1 MCYTMDSK
9 GDEQYVVDTQTYCDI
24 YCDLPVLQGRLRLT
38 VRDLLWKKEINLSH
52 ITTPFF
58 TVRLRTAGNG
68 CAEFFCVLKKS
79 VRYINIE

>member
-1 MCYTMDSK
+1 M
-9 GDEQYVVDTQTYCDI
+9 VDTRAYSVI
-24 YCDLPVLQGRLRLT
+24 HCDLPVLQGRLGLT
-38 VRDLLWKKEINLSH
+38 VRDLLWKKEMNLSH
-52 ITTPFF
+52 ITSPFF